1 MAVLIVLAFIKS
13 TMVPPKNEV
22 SVKIDCAAT
31 LASKYPL
38 VTSSMEALSLI
49 TPLEGDC
56 LLNSAIIPDE
66 FTSNND
72 FFNDSG
78 VL

>member
-1 MAVLIVLAFIKS
+1 
-13 TMVPPKNEV
+13 MVPPKNEV

-38 VTSSMEALSLI
+38 VTSSMVALSLI

-56 LLNSAIIPDE
+56 LLNSAMIPVE
-66 FTSNND
+66 
-72 FFNDSG
+72 
-78 VL
+78 